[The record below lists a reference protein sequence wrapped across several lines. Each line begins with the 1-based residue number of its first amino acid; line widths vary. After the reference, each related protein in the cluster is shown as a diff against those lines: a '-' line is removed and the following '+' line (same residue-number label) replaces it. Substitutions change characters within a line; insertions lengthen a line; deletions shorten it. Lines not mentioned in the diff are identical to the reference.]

1 MKSLTRWDITTQH
14 CQWCSISTRRC
25 KHKQRYKEMC
35 KKISLHTTMTITRS
49 HLSTYFFIS
58 HYYAQ
63 WDAIIM
69 HNETMMY
76 RSLSPELFRSPRS
89 KTWVHLTGS
98 LSGAGWGVG
107 PSWGSLSR
115 PCRAQLDRCSFLAQV
130 ESYITMLMLIY
141 LPTENTTNP
150 MKWLILVCEY

>member
-35 KKISLHTTMTITRS
+35 KKISLHTTMTITRPPE
-49 HLSTYFFIS
+49 HLFFS
-58 HYYAQ
+58 S
-63 WDAIIM
+63 AIIM

-130 ESYITMLMLIY
+130 ESYITMLMFTY
-141 LPTENTTNP
+141 LHTENTTNP

>member
-1 MKSLTRWDITTQH
+1 
-14 CQWCSISTRRC
+14 
-25 KHKQRYKEMC
+25 MC

-69 HNETMMY
+69 HKETMMY

-130 ESYITMLMLIY
+130 ESYITMLMFIY
-141 LPTENTTNP
+141 NVPSYRKYYKSNEMTDTCMRVLKYHKNQYTKIVGSLHHN
-150 MKWLILVCEY
+150 